1 MSSRAALGPRQA
13 RPKHRRR
20 FGTQAWSGGEVLLDA
35 EMEWFKAVGGGTV
48 DRKSL
53 AAWIVRALMLPFT
66 RAHANLAQGKGVEG
80 NLLGEGMV
88 TGG

>member
-1 MSSRAALGPRQA
+1 
-13 RPKHRRR
+13 
-20 FGTQAWSGGEVLLDA
+20 
-35 EMEWFKAVGGGTV
+35 MEWFKAVGGGTV

-66 RAHANLAQGKGVEG
+66 RAHANRVQGKGVEG